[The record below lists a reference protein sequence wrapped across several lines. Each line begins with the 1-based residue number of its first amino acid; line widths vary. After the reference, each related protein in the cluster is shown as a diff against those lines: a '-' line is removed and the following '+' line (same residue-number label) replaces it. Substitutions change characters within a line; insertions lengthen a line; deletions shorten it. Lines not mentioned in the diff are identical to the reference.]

1 MARKAKKG
9 PTLREVITEQ
19 VTGEKPASA
28 YEDEK
33 TGAERSEAEAVAQW
47 TLEMQGA
54 DRFFEKW
61 HIAGDKTVRRFL
73 GESQMEGGPAYPSSQ
88 LNLFYSN
95 ITTMTAILYA
105 KLPKVEAD
113 RRFLDP
119 NDDVARVAAEMVT
132 RILQNDMNRED
143 DNTDSVLRSALQ
155 DRLVPGLGAARVMY
169 GMTEK
174 DNVKTD
180 EYCDVS
186 YIHWKDVR
194 WSPCRTAGELRWKA
208 FRAYMRKPEVE
219 ARFGKEHAN
228 AIPYASDGPQL
239 DNERKAATGGVDVP
253 ADKQAEIWEIWDK
266 PSKCVYW
273 WVKGYSK
280 FLDKKENPLELT
292 EFFPDALPMV
302 ANATT
307 SKYIP
312 KPDYALAQDL
322 YTEIDNL
329 ETRISLLTAAARCVG
344 VYDRQSKEIQRMLTD
359 GVENQ
364 LIPVDNWAMFAEK
377 GGLKG
382 VVDWLP
388 LEAVVSAIET
398 LTLQQQTRI
407 QQLYQVTG
415 MSDIMRGQATT
426 GGVTATEQ
434 RIKAQF
440 GSTRM
445 QAIQEE
451 FGRFAQDLLNKK
463 VQIIRNFYDIER
475 IRKLS
480 NIMNTVDAPLAEQAL
495 ALIKNREEFDIRV
508 AVRAD
513 TMAMI
518 DYDSLKM
525 ERTEYLQAVSQF
537 MGQSMGLV
545 EQQPEAAPFLLQL
558 LRFGLAAY
566 KGGQEIEGVI
576 DQFAAK
582 VEQKLAEAAQQPP
595 PPNPEMIKA
604 QAAVQKAQVDAQ
616 AAQQKMQMEMQKQQM
631 DLQMEQQRFE
641 LEKQKMQME
650 LAFEREKMQLEREK
664 MMLELQLKGAQA
676 QQKMA
681 TDAAMADVKLQTEE
695 QRASMELQTSQAQ
708 AKQDLAMQ
716 RESHQQSMKQSEQQ
730 SAAKVKATTAQAKA
744 KQAAAAKPAAKAGAK

>member
-1 MARKAKKG
+1 MARKRKA

-28 YEDEK
+28 VED
-33 TGAERSEAEAVAQW
+33 GERGEADEVGQW

-61 HIAGDKTVRRFL
+61 HTAGDKTVRRFL
-73 GESQMEGGPAYPSSQ
+73 GEQTQDMTPYPASS

-95 ITTMTAILYA
+95 ITTMMAILYA

-119 NDDVARVAAEMVT
+119 NDDVARVAAEMMT
-132 RILQNDMNRED
+132 RILQNDMNKED
-143 DNTDSVLRSALQ
+143 DSTETVLRAALQ
-155 DRLVPGLGAARVMY
+155 DRLVPGLGAARVLYTMQEA
-169 GMTEK
+169 GEGDAAT
-174 DNVKTD
+174 KTG
-180 EYCDVS
+180 ESCS
-186 YIHWKDVR
+186 LKYIHWKDVR
-194 WSPCRTAGELRWKA
+194 WSPCRTSDELRWKA
-208 FRAYMRKPEVE
+208 FRSYMRKPEVE
-219 ARFGKEHAN
+219 KRFGKEHAN
-228 AIPYASDGPQL
+228 AIPYASNGPQL
-239 DNERKAATGGVDVP
+239 DNERTKSTTSGGVDVP
-253 ADKQAEIWEIWDK
+253 ADKQAEVWEIWDK

-280 FLDKKENPLELT
+280 FLDKKENPLELP
-292 EFFPDALPMV
+292 EFFPDAKPMV
-302 ANATT
+302 ANSTT

-322 YTEIDNL
+322 YVEIDNL
-329 ETRISLLTAAARCVG
+329 ETRISLLTAAAKCVG
-344 VYDRQSKEIQRMLTD
+344 VYDRGSKEIQRLLTD

-364 LIPVDNWAMFAEK
+364 LIPVDNWAIFAEK
-377 GGLKG
+377 GGVKG

-398 LTLQQQTRI
+398 LTIQQQSRI

-426 GGVTATEQ
+426 GGATATEQ

-463 VQIIRNFYDIER
+463 LQIIRNFYDIEY

-495 ALIKNREEFDIRV
+495 ALIKNPKEFDIRV

-537 MGQSMGLV
+537 MGQSMGMV

-558 LRFGLAAY
+558 LRFGLSAY

-582 VEQKLAEAAQQPP
+582 VEQKLAQAAQQPP

-604 QAAVQKAQVDAQ
+604 QAAVQKSQIDMQ
-616 AAQQKMQMEMQKQQM
+616 ATQQKAQLEMQKQQQ
-631 DLQMEQQRFE
+631 DLQMEQLRFQ
-641 LEKQKMQME
+641 LEKEKMTQE
-650 LAFEREKMQLEREK
+650 LAFMREKMQLEREK
-664 MMLELQLKGAQA
+664 MVLELQLKGAQA
-676 QQKMA
+676 QQKMQ

-695 QRASMELQTSQAQ
+695 QRANMELETSQRQ
-708 AKQDLAMQ
+708 AEADMQ
-716 RESHQQSMKQSEQQ
+716 MQQESHQQSMQQ
-730 SAAKVKATTAQAKA
+730 SKQQSDAQVKATAAQAKA
-744 KQAAAAKPAAKAGAK
+744 KAAAKPKATGASK